1 MQSDGIW
8 SARFVSR
15 FGTNVADRSTL
26 ANADFGG
33 VNCPMACPNTDD
45 QSWTSDG
52 LARPDAI
59 SQWRE
64 WAATTIAPI
73 EVEVF
78 DPGDF
83 AARWVS
89 HGIGQL
95 RLLHLHAPA
104 QRVTHIGSEGNAGRA
119 APTIQLVYA
128 RHGTLKAAMGGR
140 RFDVEPG
147 HFVLL
152 DNTKYYQMEMAT
164 PHEALDLMMPQAWLE
179 KHLPDP
185 DALLSRPIDACNGW
199 GAPLGALLE
208 TMADGIDTAPL
219 PRPLIAEQVGSLLA
233 LATGFHEPAEATRH
247 RGQLARRILRRIESD
262 FSDPDLT
269 PERVAAGCGIS
280 KRYLQTLL
288 AGSGTSFVQELNAMR
303 LDRAGDMLLDPRA
316 RALSVADIAY
326 RTGFLDPGY
335 FTRLFRKR
343 FRTTPSQWRAGNS
356 QQVEA

>member
-1 MQSDGIW
+1 MATKAQKNIREDESW
-8 SARFVSR
+8 S
-15 FGTNVADRSTL
+15 
-26 ANADFGG
+26 
-33 VNCPMACPNTDD
+33 
-45 QSWTSDG
+45 SDG
-52 LARPDAI
+52 LARREAL

-64 WAATTIAPI
+64 WAASTIAPI

-78 DPGDF
+78 DPNAF

-104 QRVTHIGSEGNAGRA
+104 QRVTHTGVEGSAGRA
-119 APTIQLVYA
+119 SPSIQLVYA
-128 RHGTLKAAMGGR
+128 RNGTLKTQMQGK
-140 RFDVEPG
+140 RFNVEPG

-152 DNTKYYQMEMAT
+152 DNTKFYQMEMAT

-185 DALLSRPIDACNGW
+185 EALLAQPISASEGW

-208 TMADGIDTAPL
+208 TLADGIDEAPL

-233 LATGFHEPAEATRH
+233 LATGFHEPTETTRH

-262 FSDPDLT
+262 YADPDLS
-269 PERVAAGCGIS
+269 PEKVADVCGIS

-303 LDRAGDMLLDPRA
+303 LDRASDLLMDPRA
-316 RALSVADIAY
+316 KCLSIADVAY

-343 FRTTPSQWRAGNS
+343 FGVTPSEWRAGHAPQS
-356 QQVEA
+356 